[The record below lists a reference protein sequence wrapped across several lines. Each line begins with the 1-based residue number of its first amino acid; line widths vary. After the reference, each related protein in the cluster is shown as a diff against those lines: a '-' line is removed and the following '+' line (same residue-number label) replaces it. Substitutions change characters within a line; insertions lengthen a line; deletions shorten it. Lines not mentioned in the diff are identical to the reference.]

1 MSNSYRSDTVAEDRR
16 AVHLWRSGRS
26 ISTTSIGGGAGE
38 KEQGMIPK
46 KSAHNGFR
54 MYRTDNELSQI
65 TSSKSPVPVE
75 ENKNKTGHRLNLTKE
90 REGSN
95 RPASASSS
103 PTSTSMSI
111 PVPIKGKRIDDSAG
125 ASISPAKSPSKLTF
139 SSMFTFFKQSS
150 SSYFK
155 SQVNIADEGSDETLM
170 SPSLSESYLNG
181 KQRFSSTN
189 LPSSVTS
196 SKSSVYQSSNLVS
209 RNSASTPSIRKSTNS
224 EIYQIP
230 ERNEEHAS
238 LEDLLEELELQV
250 AASEIGRGAE
260 SSGTGLSITTKL
272 ITKSS
277 VQLSQHT
284 RSSITSSTTSNE
296 STRRISRSLSRE
308 FENSIRFNR
317 SERRTSADSS
327 GEHGRCHTRHIVET
341 SHIYTR
347 KEKGD
352 ALVSPSGEVELSQGQ
367 INQFHLLETIGDGS
381 FGRVVRAFDE
391 VTRTY
396 FACKIISKSR
406 LLKKFR
412 FLPGNTEDKIRKM
425 KQEVAVLKKVSN
437 HPKIIKLHEVLDDKE
452 DENVY
457 LCT

>member
-1 MSNSYRSDTVAEDRR
+1 MSNSYRSDTIAEDRR

-26 ISTTSIGGGAGE
+26 ISITSIGGTGGRA
-38 KEQGMIPK
+38 QGIIPK
-46 KSAHNGFR
+46 KSEHNGFR
-54 MYRTDNELSQI
+54 TYRTDNELSQI
-65 TSSKSPVPVE
+65 STSRSQVPVE
-75 ENKNKTGHRLNLTKE
+75 ENKINTGHRLTLTKE
-90 REGSN
+90 RDGSN

-103 PTSTSMSI
+103 PTTTTMSI
-111 PVPIKGKRIDDSAG
+111 PVPIKGKRKDDIAG

-150 SSYFK
+150 SYFK
-155 SQVNIADEGSDETLM
+155 SQVNIADEGSDETLT
-170 SPSLSESYLNG
+170 SPSLSDSYLNG

-189 LPSSVTS
+189 LSSVTS
-196 SKSSVYQSSNLVS
+196 SKSSVYQSSNLIS

-250 AASEIGRGAE
+250 AASEIGRGAA

-272 ITKSS
+272 ITRSS
-277 VQLSQHT
+277 VQLSQRT
-284 RSSITSSTTSNE
+284 RSSITSSSNE
-296 STRRISRSLSRE
+296 SSTRRISRSLSRE
-308 FENSIRFNR
+308 FENSRRFDR
-317 SERRTSADSS
+317 FERRTSADSS

-352 ALVSPSGEVELSQGQ
+352 ALVSPSGEVEVSQGQ

-381 FGRVVRAFDE
+381 FGKVVRAFDE
-391 VTRTY
+391 VTQEY

-412 FLPGNTEDKIRKM
+412 FLPGNTEEKIRKM